1 MRNMSKIYII
11 AEAGVNHNGNLE
23 MALDLIKKAK
33 KPGADCVKFQ
43 TFKAENIVTESSP
56 KAAYQLKTTSEQET
70 QFSMLKS
77 LELGYDAYLQI
88 KKECENQAIDFIST
102 PYHYDDVDF
111 LDEIGVSQF
120 KIASSQLTELPFLEY
135 VAKKNR
141 GIILSTGMASLSEV
155 FEATQTI
162 KSINSKLIVLQ
173 CTTNYPSL
181 ISEANI
187 NAMLAIKEACKVDV
201 GYSDHVE
208 NNYACFAAAA
218 LSAKVIEKHF
228 TLDKSLPGPD
238 HICSLDPNEFK
249 EMVYGIRQIESAL
262 GNGIKLPTQNEKPN
276 IFAMRRSIVAAHDIN
291 RGEVIKQSMLT
302 FKRPFG
308 GIEPKQINLLV
319 GKKLK
324 RNISYN
330 EQVNWDDFE

>member
-1 MRNMSKIYII
+1 MSKIYII

-33 KPGADCVKFQ
+33 KAGADCVKFQ

>member
-33 KPGADCVKFQ
+33 KAGADCVKFQ

>member
-23 MALDLIKKAK
+23 MALDLIKKSK
-33 KPGADCVKFQ
+33 KAGADCVKFQ

-88 KKECENQAIDFIST
+88 KKECENLAIDFIST

-162 KSINSKLIVLQ
+162 KAINSKLIVLQ

-208 NNYACFAAAA
+208 NNFACFAAAA
-218 LSAKVIEKHF
+218 LGAKVIEKHF

-238 HICSLDPNEFK
+238 HVCSLDPNEFK

-291 RGEVIKQSMLT
+291 RGEVIKPSMLT

-308 GIEPKQINLLV
+308 GIEPKQINLLI

-330 EQVNWDDFE
+330 EQVNWNDFE